1 MLLDPECQPSPH
13 SLHRLL
19 CPVSL
24 LLSSSLTLLF
34 FGLLARK
41 LGLQLPPMS
50 YTNHIHALVQGQAA
64 EVLTEGEKKKQAYLP
79 QPFGTTAS
87 SVKEVSL
94 PQFQVL
100 SIQLSPLPVTTAT
113 QDCLGMGCERI
124 EKKRRGSRGFLSTS
138 SLLPLSFPPSPLSQ
152 SFRYSPSASY
162 SPFELE
168 NFFWSSLFPCLST
181 YHCFE
186 SSLGNIAGKM
196 GISLIPQYFEFWSL
210 SITFL
215 SLFIFQSS
223 NTCFMYLPVFQV
235 CLHWETEGEVGLF
248 CLTHSQ
254 NSPGPLFF

>member
-24 LLSSSLTLLF
+24 LLSGSLTLLF

-41 LGLQLPPMS
+41 LGLQLLPMS

-64 EVLTEGEKKKQAYLP
+64 EVLTEGKNKKHAYLP

-94 PQFQVL
+94 SQFQVL

-113 QDCLGMGCERI
+113 QDCLGLGCERI

-138 SLLPLSFPPSPLSQ
+138 SLRPPFPFLPPPFLRALGILLLHPIPLLNQRISSGVLSFLALVPIIVLSPVWAILQ
-152 SFRYSPSASY
+152 
-162 SPFELE
+162 
-168 NFFWSSLFPCLST
+168 
-181 YHCFE
+181 
-186 SSLGNIAGKM
+186 GKW
-196 GISLIPQYFEFWSL
+196 GF
-210 SITFL
+210 
-215 SLFIFQSS
+215 
-223 NTCFMYLPVFQV
+223 
-235 CLHWETEGEVGLF
+235 H
-248 CLTHSQ
+248 
-254 NSPGPLFF
+254 